1 MLEISNKIIKNG
13 LMLLE
18 SEIEARI
25 KDIFG
30 YQSVALEYYFEKDY
44 VKLNKRWKV
53 NKFPT

>member
-1 MLEISNKIIKNG
+1 
-13 LMLLE
+13 MLLE

-44 VKLNKRWKV
+44 VKLNKHWKV